1 MSRTP
6 VVQHVLNL
14 YTDNEQSPDSS
25 CPLSIYLR
33 QVGDADLRCLRSS
46 DNRQRMVCHLNWGK
60 WTFVAGN
67 ERGPGLSARRN
78 TAWLRL
84 GPEA

>member
-1 MSRTP
+1 MP
-6 VVQHVLNL
+6 PPGGAGPGGAVGL
-14 YTDNEQSPDSS
+14 

>member
-1 MSRTP
+1 MSSGLCLKFVSFLQTSA
-6 VVQHVLNL
+6 
-14 YTDNEQSPDSS
+14 E